1 MTKTMTKT
9 KTKTKCLKNPTY
21 AIFLKSWWLTQSKYD
36 DRYLTLVILFTLVAG
51 HPGYPD
57 PVIQSVLQGRVY
69 HCFGIFSVFFTLDL
83 SGNSWKIERSK
94 SSTKYIKTFVV
105 RALASLRQNCHVLKQ
120 SLLFQCLSYILRR
133 KLSFHQRLKK
143 NKLSFVQLWT
153 KGSCIL
159 FEALNTQC

>member
-1 MTKTMTKT
+1 MQGQRHRQSAWNTRHM
-9 KTKTKCLKNPTY
+9 LY
-21 AIFLKSWWLTQSKYD
+21 FLNLD
-36 DRYLTLVILFTLVAG
+36 DSFIPNMMIDTSPWSSCSRWSPVTLVTLIRSYNQFYRAECITVSG
-51 HPGYPD
+51 
-57 PVIQSVLQGRVY
+57 
-69 HCFGIFSVFFTLDL
+69 FFSVFFTLDL

-153 KGSCIL
+153 KGSYIL